1 MGPAPDASRP
11 RSSAASE
18 GQDRFGA
25 WRPELPLPRVCASVW
40 AAAGEEDEG
49 GTGWVDRVTGRLVH
63 RLLQR
68 DAEAASPPAFP
79 TMPDE
84 VADLMSAPERSRLD
98 WRELATAAAA
108 IYDRA
113 RQRGAFDVL
122 LNGSCLFELPFSHRR
137 ERDGGSGEQIIRG
150 VIDCLYRTPEG
161 GISVI
166 EVKTGRPRP
175 EHERQLARYVDAADV
190 LFPDAS
196 VDGRLLYL

>member
-1 MGPAPDASRP
+1 M
-11 RSSAASE
+11 
-18 GQDRFGA
+18 
-25 WRPELPLPRVCASVW
+25 
-40 AAAGEEDEG
+40 
-49 GTGWVDRVTGRLVH
+49 
-63 RLLQR
+63 
-68 DAEAASPPAFP
+68 
-79 TMPDE
+79 
-84 VADLMSAPERSRLD
+84 
-98 WRELATAAAA
+98 
-108 IYDRA
+108 
-113 RQRGAFDVL
+113 L